1 MILPNTVI
9 AGAPKS
15 GTSSLFTWL
24 ADHPEVCGSR
34 FKETRYFLDPG
45 HALLDRRSNY
55 HDHGLAGYASHF
67 SQCEGASTKVVLEA
81 TPHYLYQHTAL
92 EVLSGFDP
100 QPSVVFLLRK
110 PSERAYSEYQFARNN
125 RAVIDRDVTF
135 RDFIEMVRRED
146 TSLGGRRQLEAVL
159 EHGRYIEF
167 LDRWSGRFPRSKI
180 HIFLFEN
187 LQRNNRSF
195 MEDVAVS
202 LDIDPHVYREY
213 DFPLKNLTY
222 QVKHQGLHRMRS
234 RVGRRIPRGQAKV
247 LVHRTTR
254 RAYTA
259 LNIER
264 TRPSKTP
271 DDKAVISELDL
282 EFAPWNE
289 ELARKLDVD
298 LSSWE

>member
-45 HALLDRRSNY
+45 HALLDPRSNY

-67 SQCEGASTKVVLEA
+67 SQCEGSNTKLVLEA
-81 TPHYLYQHTAL
+81 TPHYLYQRTAL

-146 TSLGGRRQLEAVL
+146 TFLAGRRQLEAVL
-159 EHGRYIEF
+159 EHGRYIDF

-187 LQRNNRSF
+187 LQRDNRSF

-202 LDIDPHVYREY
+202 LDIEPAVYGEY

-222 QVKHQGLHRMRS
+222 QVKHQALHRMRS

-247 LVHRTTR
+247 LVHKTTR

-264 TRPSKTP
+264 TRPAKTP
-271 DDKAVISELDL
+271 DDKAVIAELDT

-289 ELARKLDVD
+289 ELARKLDID
-298 LSSWE
+298 LSPWE